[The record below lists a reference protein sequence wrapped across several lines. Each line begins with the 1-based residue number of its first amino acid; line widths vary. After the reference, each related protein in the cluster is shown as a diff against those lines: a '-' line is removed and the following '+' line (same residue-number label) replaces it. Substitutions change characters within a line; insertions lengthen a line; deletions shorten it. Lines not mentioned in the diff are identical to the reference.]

1 MVEPDI
7 VSEAQRHLAVVYS
20 HQGHFQK
27 SAEMYKAAL
36 MQIRHHALAFEYA

>member
-7 VSEAQRHLAVVYS
+7 VSEAQRHLAVVYNE
-20 HQGHFQK
+20 QGHLAK

-36 MQIRHHALAFEYA
+36 M